1 MRMAIIPA
9 RGGSVRIPRKNIR
22 EFRGKP
28 MLAYAIE
35 AAQESHAFDAVVVST
50 DDVSI
55 AAAAVVRGA
64 RVHYRN
70 ARDDGSVGTQEV
82 AHEVLKHQLLVTQ
95 VAVIYPCV
103 PLLLPSDLSTAM
115 AVSRG
120 GASFLMSVGPDGADA
135 GCFYVGDAEAF
146 GCIPLGGDRTLKFL
160 LPPQRVCDI
169 NTFEDWERAEAMFDA
184 LRRANV

>member
-1 MRMAIIPA
+1 MAIIPA
-9 RGGSVRIPRKNIR
+9 RGGSLRIPRKNVR
-22 EFRGKP
+22 EFRGKM

-50 DDVSI
+50 DDASI
-55 AAAAVVRGA
+55 AAAAVLLGA
-64 RVHYRN
+64 RVHFRN
-70 ARDDGSVGTQEV
+70 ARDDGSVGTQRVAYEV
-82 AHEVLKHQLLVTQ
+82 VTQ
-95 VAVIYPCV
+95 AAVIYPCV
-103 PLLLPSDLSTAM
+103 PPLLPSDLSTAM

-146 GCIPLGGDRTLKFL
+146 GWIPLRDSTTVKFE
-160 LPPQRVCDI
+160 LPAERVCDI
-169 NTFEDWERAEAMFDA
+169 NTFEDWARAEAMFDA